1 VTGIAIGCVPGLAKS
16 PIADAKFI
24 RGHLI
29 YAYTGMPGAPGAEFT
44 IADHLNGCAAMGSNA
59 GLQSQGEMINARTDG
74 DDRLICHVLGRRPGK
89 QAERMACRVREDPPA
104 TGIDVKQ
111 PATQTENLRLGPV
124 EVGDLDVEVK
134 LLRVRGIRPPRPAVI
149 IGALECQH

>member
-1 VTGIAIGCVPGLAKS
+1 
-16 PIADAKFI
+16 
-24 RGHLI
+24 
-29 YAYTGMPGAPGAEFT
+29 
-44 IADHLNGCAAMGSNA
+44 
-59 GLQSQGEMINARTDG
+59 
-74 DDRLICHVLGRRPGK
+74 
-89 QAERMACRVREDPPA
+89 MACRVREDPPA